1 MKTKSILSLITA
13 LIIGFTASVQAAAG
27 DPTVKKGEMP
37 DYPAYARSHNIQGV
51 VIIEAL
57 IDEQGRVFAAEVV
70 QSVHQT
76 VDKAAL
82 KAVNEW
88 AFVPA
93 KEDGNAVMKV
103 VRIPIRFSLVTP
115 DGKPAVAPVEEDN
128 SLAAG

>member
-37 DYPAYARSHNIQGV
+37 EYPVYARSHNIQGV

-57 IDEQGRVFAAEVV
+57 VDEQGRIFGAEVV
-70 QSVHQT
+70 QSVHES

-82 KAVNEW
+82 KAVTEW
-88 AFVPA
+88 SFIPA
-93 KEDGNAVMKV
+93 QKEGKPIMKV

-128 SLAAG
+128 SLAAS